1 MAYMVYQRY
10 TTAIRDAYGHGRD
23 PGAIRKQVADA
34 RRARAWLES
43 LDIDAT
49 LRASLVE
56 PIAIVEDA
64 FDGLLRAARGGRPT
78 ASAPGDPEPRAIDI

>member
-23 PGAIRKQVADA
+23 AEAIGKQVAEA

-56 PIAIVEDA
+56 PIVVVEDA
-64 FDGLLRAARGGRPT
+64 FDGILRAAGGGRPAA
-78 ASAPGDPEPRAIDI
+78 ASRDLEPRAVDI